1 VQHSS
6 LLIILHSLLDL
17 VFDVDS
23 DETLH
28 VLVLAVALVLVGVE
42 LLAEEDEPV
51 LLNDAALLLLLKDL
65 TLDVD
70 RVLTLTRLTRLLGR
84 RDTREATRT
93 ILLLHFLC
101 LHSLQG

>member
-1 VQHSS
+1 M
-6 LLIILHSLLDL
+6 
-17 VFDVDS
+17 
-23 DETLH
+23 
-28 VLVLAVALVLVGVE
+28 LAVALVLVGVE

-51 LLNDAALLLLLKDL
+51 LLDDAALLLLLEDL

-84 RDTREATRT
+84 RDTRQAART

-101 LHSLQG
+101 LHSLQR